1 VPFFTHRYGG
11 VESVRLR
18 SVPVQP
24 EAVALPRRAAVL
36 GGRVD
41 ADRATAHAYVV
52 FAQPEHAQAA
62 LAHNMQVVS
71 PWARTLPCASQC
83 CTRRDCTA
91 PPRCSFALSSL
102 QGSQHCTARI
112 GLRKLHEI

>member
-1 VPFFTHRYGG
+1 MPYRLYPCMHNRYGS

-62 LAHNMQVVS
+62 LAHNMQVVRL
-71 PWARTLPCASQC
+71 WVKVCLARSVSCC
-83 CTRRDCTA
+83 CTQQACTA
-91 PPRCSFALSSL
+91 DLRCAFNL
-102 QGSQHCTARI
+102 
-112 GLRKLHEI
+112 

>member
-1 VPFFTHRYGG
+1 M
-11 VESVRLR
+11 ESVRLR

-52 FAQPEHAQAA
+52 FAHPEHAQAA
-62 LAHNMQVVS
+62 LAHNMQVVR
-71 PWARTLPCASQC
+71 PWSVLSLLSLRIDGQHDGMLSIVCACC
-83 CTRRDCTA
+83 CTRWVCTGHL
-91 PPRCSFALSSL
+91 RRTL
-102 QGSQHCTARI
+102 Q
-112 GLRKLHEI
+112 L

>member
-1 VPFFTHRYGG
+1 

-24 EAVALPRRAAVL
+24 EAVSLPRRAAVL

-62 LAHNMQVVS
+62 LAHNMQVVRPIGKVVHVHRS
-71 PWARTLPCASQC
+71 R
-83 CTRRDCTA
+83 CTRRARTA
-91 PPRCSFALSSL
+91 HLRRSSGWRLL
-102 QGSQHCTARI
+102 QGSMRCAA
-112 GLRKLHEI
+112 LRTQKW